1 MLCDTE
7 KTTTGINHCKDI
19 TVRKT
24 CIGYIQNVDMLV
36 VLNQNMAT
44 GILVVYFDI
53 WLYSNIA
60 ANDQ

>member
-1 MLCDTE
+1 MF
-7 KTTTGINHCKDI
+7 
-19 TVRKT
+19 
-24 CIGYIQNVDMLV
+24 VDMLV

>member
-53 WLYSNIA
+53 
-60 ANDQ
+60 